1 MTVIFKKFD
10 EFEYIWFCS
19 KILTVKN
26 ILKNNHNRSL
36 FYNYIAR
43 STFTG
48 LQEKYYELL
57 NFTTDEGCKE
67 NYRQCGVLDTLGNKY
82 CIEELYSCPINKLKI
97 DLNSKVIKYLDQ
109 GYKIGNLKN
118 LSFIYNLYYS
128 NNFINGTV
136 FNILIKS
143 EKKPQ
148 YINYNNFILDIDEM
162 QRFFKYLKFNRKN
175 NTKRRMQLSEIIEF
189 TSQIS
194 ELVDN
199 SIDIIE
205 SSIKLDEA
213 INRNKYIENEIKKFA
228 KYIDRIYERIN
239 DTKNDDIYFES
250 IGKNYYI
257 KNYIGFQ
264 NNGEFD
270 KFYKINFNLYKKYFP
285 NEVCLLL
292 SITGLV
298 LFGIIIII
306 SLINIKYMYD
316 RTYKILVYCCQF
328 FSSIFLFCIFLVF

>member
-1 MTVIFKKFD
+1 
-10 EFEYIWFCS
+10 
-19 KILTVKN
+19 
-26 ILKNNHNRSL
+26 
-36 FYNYIAR
+36 
-43 STFTG
+43 
-48 LQEKYYELL
+48 
-57 NFTTDEGCKE
+57 
-67 NYRQCGVLDTLGNKY
+67 
-82 CIEELYSCPINKLKI
+82 
-97 DLNSKVIKYLDQ
+97 
-109 GYKIGNLKN
+109 
-118 LSFIYNLYYS
+118 
-128 NNFINGTV
+128 
-136 FNILIKS
+136 
-143 EKKPQ
+143 
-148 YINYNNFILDIDEM
+148 
-162 QRFFKYLKFNRKN
+162 
-175 NTKRRMQLSEIIEF
+175 MQLSEIIEF

-205 SSIKLDEA
+205 SSIELDEA

-228 KYIDRIYERIN
+228 KYIGRIYERIN

-250 IGKNYYI
+250 IGENYYI

-316 RTYKILVYCCQF
+316 ITYKIFVYCCQF
-328 FSSIFLFCIFLVF
+328 FSSILFVLYIFGFLAYLCVFYMQVYKDESLKIAKSIKSDEFINTFLREFTSSFENTLFIKLSIGLFSTSFFLHIIGIVLFFIFRRINNYAIYK

>member
-1 MTVIFKKFD
+1 
-10 EFEYIWFCS
+10 
-19 KILTVKN
+19 
-26 ILKNNHNRSL
+26 
-36 FYNYIAR
+36 
-43 STFTG
+43 
-48 LQEKYYELL
+48 
-57 NFTTDEGCKE
+57 
-67 NYRQCGVLDTLGNKY
+67 
-82 CIEELYSCPINKLKI
+82 
-97 DLNSKVIKYLDQ
+97 
-109 GYKIGNLKN
+109 
-118 LSFIYNLYYS
+118 
-128 NNFINGTV
+128 
-136 FNILIKS
+136 
-143 EKKPQ
+143 
-148 YINYNNFILDIDEM
+148 M

-205 SSIKLDEA
+205 SSIEIDEA

-228 KYIDRIYERIN
+228 KYIGRIYERIN

-250 IGKNYYI
+250 IGENYYI

-264 NNGEFD
+264 NNGEFN

-306 SLINIKYMYD
+306 SLININICMIEHIKYSFIVVNFSLLYFCF
-316 RTYKILVYCCQF
+316 VYFWF
-328 FSSIFLFCIFLVF
+328 FSLFMCVLYTSI

>member
-1 MTVIFKKFD
+1 
-10 EFEYIWFCS
+10 
-19 KILTVKN
+19 
-26 ILKNNHNRSL
+26 
-36 FYNYIAR
+36 
-43 STFTG
+43 
-48 LQEKYYELL
+48 
-57 NFTTDEGCKE
+57 
-67 NYRQCGVLDTLGNKY
+67 
-82 CIEELYSCPINKLKI
+82 
-97 DLNSKVIKYLDQ
+97 
-109 GYKIGNLKN
+109 
-118 LSFIYNLYYS
+118 
-128 NNFINGTV
+128 
-136 FNILIKS
+136 
-143 EKKPQ
+143 
-148 YINYNNFILDIDEM
+148 
-162 QRFFKYLKFNRKN
+162 
-175 NTKRRMQLSEIIEF
+175 MQLSEIIEF

-205 SSIKLDEA
+205 SSIEIDEA

-228 KYIDRIYERIN
+228 KYIGRIYERIN

-250 IGKNYYI
+250 IGENYYI

-306 SLINIKYMYD
+306 SLLI
-316 RTYKILVYCCQF
+316 
-328 FSSIFLFCIFLVF
+328 